1 MPRQQRLGDHQHCCG
16 YLARNLPAL
25 RKFVLS
31 DLSQGQGLAVAS
43 RDFYR
48 RGAARQNSVGLPP
61 LQLALA
67 GVLLPPANVLLETGF
82 KRYCILQGGWVVKF

>member
-16 YLARNLPAL
+16 YFYLPCFLCA
-25 RKFVLS
+25 V
-31 DLSQGQGLAVAS
+31 SQGQGLAVAS

-67 GVLLPPANVLLETGF
+67 GVLLPPTNVLLETGF
-82 KRYCILQGGWVVKF
+82 NTPFI